1 MKEFFKGY
9 LCGLGLYGFAYFA
22 SAVFAISV
30 IDILIADAAARGA
43 SSVVMTVVSACDG
56 DSSSVVKY
64 EMQTAAYMLAA
75 VLMYRGSLPKGDM
88 KASPNGWSCDV
99 SKAGGNGSKPE
110 VFYRTM
116 SQSDYDYLRMTG
128 ELPPTGETFISPI
141 SSFSN
146 DYDGV
151 MVKFELNSGTT
162 SMLEKIGLS
171 NGDRAMLAKEVYP
184 DMPYVSGVKWTEN
197 FAFFKAEG
205 SQINIGLGKG
215 KALEIFN
222 SNISTF
228 KRMEN

>member
-1 MKEFFKGY
+1 MCGMQLELAGVISFDDAVDAIEEVAPIKNNAKETFVNATSGN
-9 LCGLGLYGFAYFA
+9 GDN
-22 SAVFAISV
+22 AV
-30 IDILIADAAARGA
+30 G
-43 SSVVMTVVSACDG
+43 G
-56 DSSSVVKY
+56 VVK
-64 EMQTAAYMLAA
+64 
-75 VLMYRGSLPKGDM
+75 
-88 KASPNGWSCDV
+88 ASES
-99 SKAGGNGSKPE
+99 GSKTE

-128 ELPPTGETFISPI
+128 ELPSTGETFISPTK
-141 SSFSN
+141 SFSS

-162 SMLEKIGLS
+162 SMLEQIGLS

-184 DMPYVSGVKWTEN
+184 DMSYVSGVKWTEN
-197 FAFFKAEG
+197 YAFFKAEG

-228 KRMEN
+228 KRVEY